1 MQMKNSDN
9 FLIYTA
15 SKNIVIVESDLI
27 NNRILQ
33 MILLLVMLTCVIL
46 IYLLRRLSE
55 PIRGVV
61 RQIKTPRM
69 RLKQFISQSIFF
81 FNGHITR

>member
-27 NNRILQ
+27 DNRILQ

-55 PIRGVV
+55 PKRGVV
-61 RQIKTPRM
+61 RQIKNSENAIET
-69 RLKQFISQSIFF
+69 I
-81 FNGHITR
+81 H